1 MPEPVGTIRTTSAT
15 TLAVAG
21 ALGFVA
27 GAAVRP
33 LVDRAGGIPPTVP
46 WSAVVT
52 LLFLAAVLGA
62 LAWGTYR
69 TLHVRQE
76 PVEPSRGVALLVL
89 AKASAVAG
97 ALVAGAYLGFG
108 LSFVDSWEVALPR
121 QRVVRSAVAMLSAVA
136 VVVAALLLERACRVP
151 IDPEDEVA
159 I

>member
-1 MPEPVGTIRTTSAT
+1 VPEPVGTIRTTSAT

-151 IDPEDEVA
+151 IDPEDELA
-159 I
+159 T

>member
-1 MPEPVGTIRTTSAT
+1 
-15 TLAVAG
+15 
-21 ALGFVA
+21 
-27 GAAVRP
+27 
-33 LVDRAGGIPPTVP
+33 
-46 WSAVVT
+46 
-52 LLFLAAVLGA
+52 
-62 LAWGTYR
+62 
-69 TLHVRQE
+69 
-76 PVEPSRGVALLVL
+76 VALLVL

>member
-1 MPEPVGTIRTTSAT
+1 VPEPVGTIRTTSAT

-108 LSFVDSWEVALPR
+108 LSFVESWEVALPR

>member
-108 LSFVDSWEVALPR
+108 LSFVESWEVALPR

-151 IDPEDEVA
+151 IDPEDELA
-159 I
+159 A

>member
-108 LSFVDSWEVALPR
+108 LSFVESWEVALPR

>member
-108 LSFVDSWEVALPR
+108 LSFVESWEVALPR

-151 IDPEDEVA
+151 IDPEDELA
-159 I
+159 T

>member
-69 TLHVRQE
+69 TLHVQQE

-151 IDPEDEVA
+151 IDPEDELA
-159 I
+159 T